1 MPGGS
6 NDLTSSNSESL
17 KNNNAYII
25 LLHFFF
31 FLFQKNLRGESKVWR
46 ERAQRGSG
54 SKIKK
59 SRRYIT
65 ADKENALNGYEFH
78 IRRVH
83 HHRCCCCI
91 ILLFFFKSHAKDDYS
106 YIELVFIGKYR
117 FFLSLS
123 QKMESSHDFFSKEQ

>member
-31 FLFQKNLRGESKVWR
+31 FLFQKKFFVVKVKCGER
-46 ERAQRGSG
+46 EQRGSG

-91 ILLFFFKSHAKDDYS
+91 ILLFLQVTRKRRLQLHRVSFYWK
-106 YIELVFIGKYR
+106 I
-117 FFLSLS
+117 
-123 QKMESSHDFFSKEQ
+123 